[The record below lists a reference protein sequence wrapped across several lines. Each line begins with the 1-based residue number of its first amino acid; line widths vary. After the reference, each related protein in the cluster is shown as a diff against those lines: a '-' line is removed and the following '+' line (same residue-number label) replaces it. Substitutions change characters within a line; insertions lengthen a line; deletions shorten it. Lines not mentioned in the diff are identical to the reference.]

1 LPRES
6 EVGKE
11 MLVIGK
17 IVQGGTLP
25 AQFRPAQQSVQE
37 RGPSRP

>member
-1 LPRES
+1 
-6 EVGKE
+6 

-17 IVQGGTLP
+17 IVQGGALP
-25 AQFRPAQQSVQE
+25 APFRPTQQSVQE